1 MTKNFESQSIQVEP
15 AVTMFETDSEVVIIA
30 DLPGVEKKDLDL
42 SLKGETLRIEG
53 KLGLDVTQNEQNVQE
68 IFWTGFVRE
77 MQVGDLV
84 DFDDI
89 KAKLENGLLR
99 VTLGKVPSACPRK
112 IEIT

>member
-30 DLPGVEKKDLDL
+30 DLPGVEKEDLDL

-53 KLGLDVTQNEQNVQE
+53 KLGLNVTQNEQNQE

-77 MQVGDLV
+77 IQVGDHV
-84 DFDDI
+84 DVDDI